1 MSLNRERN
9 DDESVRTELKILAGT
24 SNRQLAEKI
33 AKNLNVNITDAEI
46 CRFAD
51 REIYVQVNESVRGAD
66 VFVIQ
71 STSNP
76 ASENIMELL
85 IILDTLKRA
94 SAGRITAV
102 IPYYGY
108 GRQDRKAQPRTP
120 ITSKLVAN
128 LITIAGANRI
138 LMLDVHALQIQ
149 GYFDIPV
156 DHLFAT
162 PVLFDFFKNDKSNFV
177 VVSPDAGGVE
187 RARIFARLLKT
198 NMAIIDKRRS
208 EINKAILMNIIGENL
223 IKEANLIILDDMIDT
238 AGTLCAAADAL
249 AERGARDIYACA
261 THGVFSANAIDN
273 INKSALTKVIVTD
286 SIYFDVEK
294 KRESDKVEILSI
306 SGLMAEAIN
315 RIHEEKSV
323 APLFLDADTG
333 SVIELE

>member
-1 MSLNRERN
+1 M
-9 DDESVRTELKILAGT
+9 VWPELKIIAGT
-24 SNRQLAEKI
+24 SNMQLAGKI
-33 AKNLNVNITDAEI
+33 AKNLNTELTDVNI

-66 VFVIQ
+66 VFVVQ

-85 IILDTLKRA
+85 IILDTLMRA

-120 ITSKLVAN
+120 ITAKLVAN
-128 LITIAGANRI
+128 LITSAGANRI

-162 PVLFDFFKNDKSNFV
+162 PVLFDYFKNDKKDYV

-187 RARIFARLLKT
+187 RARFFARLLKT

-208 EINKAILMNIIGENL
+208 EMNKATLMNIIGENL

-238 AGTLCAAADAL
+238 AGTLCAAANAL
-249 AERGARDIYACA
+249 SDRGAKEIYACA
-261 THGVFSANAIDN
+261 THGVFSANAMNN
-273 INKSALTKVIVTD
+273 INQSALTKVIVTD
-286 SIYFDVEK
+286 SIYFDEEK
-294 KRESDKVEILSI
+294 KVNPTRLRSF
-306 SGLMAEAIN
+306 
-315 RIHEEKSV
+315 
-323 APLFLDADTG
+323 PFLD
-333 SVIELE
+333 

>member
-1 MSLNRERN
+1 MSW
-9 DDESVRTELKILAGT
+9 ELKILAGT
-24 SNRQLAEKI
+24 SNKQLAEKI
-33 AKNLNVNITDAEI
+33 AGSLGIGVTDAEI

-51 REIYVQVNESVRGAD
+51 REIYVQINESVRGSD

-76 ASENIMELL
+76 SSENLMELL

-120 ITSKLVAN
+120 ITAKLVAN
-128 LITIAGANRI
+128 LLTTAGANRI

-149 GYFDIPV
+149 GFFDIPV

-162 PVLFDFFKNDKSNFV
+162 PVLFDYFKNKNGDFV

-187 RARIFARLLKT
+187 RARFFARLLKT

-208 EINKAILMNIIGENL
+208 EKNKATLMNIIGENL
-223 IKEANLIILDDMIDT
+223 IKDANLIILDDMIDT
-238 AGTLCAAADAL
+238 AGTLCAAANAL
-249 AERGARDIYACA
+249 AERGARDIYAAA

-286 SIYFDVEK
+286 SIFVNEEK
-294 KRESDKVEILSI
+294 KRESDKIEVLSI
-306 SGLMAEAIN
+306 SGLMAETIK
-315 RIHEEKSV
+315 RIHEDESV
-323 APLFLDADTG
+323 APLFLDADSG

>member
-1 MSLNRERN
+1 M
-9 DDESVRTELKILAGT
+9 KILAGT
-24 SNRQLAEKI
+24 SNQQLAEKI
-33 AKNLNVNITDAEI
+33 AGNLGIRVTDAEI

-51 REIYVQVNESVRGAD
+51 REIYVQINESVRGSD

-71 STSNP
+71 STCNP

-128 LITIAGANRI
+128 LLTTAGANRI

-149 GYFDIPV
+149 GFFDIPV

-162 PVLFDFFKNDKSNFV
+162 PVLFDFFKNKKGDFV

-187 RARIFARLLKT
+187 RARFFARLLKT

-208 EINKAILMNIIGENL
+208 EKNKATLMNIIGENL
-223 IKEANLIILDDMIDT
+223 IKDANLIILDDMIDT
-238 AGTLCAAADAL
+238 AGTLCAAANAL
-249 AERGARDIYACA
+249 AERGARDIYAAA

-286 SIYFDVEK
+286 SILVDEEK
-294 KRESDKVEILSI
+294 KRKSDKIEVLSI
-306 SGLMAEAIN
+306 SELMAETIK
-315 RIHEEKSV
+315 RVHEDESV
-323 APLFLDADTG
+323 APLFLDADSG
-333 SVIELE
+333 SVLELE

>member
-1 MSLNRERN
+1 MSW
-9 DDESVRTELKILAGT
+9 ELKILAGT
-24 SNRQLAEKI
+24 SNKQLAEKI
-33 AKNLNVNITDAEI
+33 AGNLGIGVTNAEI

-51 REIYVQVNESVRGAD
+51 REIYVQINESVRGSD
-66 VFVIQ
+66 VFVMQ

-76 ASENIMELL
+76 SSENLMELL

-120 ITSKLVAN
+120 ITAKLVAN
-128 LITIAGANRI
+128 LLTTAGANRI

-149 GYFDIPV
+149 GFFDIPV

-162 PVLFDFFKNDKSNFV
+162 PVLFDYFKNKNGDFV

-187 RARIFARLLKT
+187 RARFFARLLKT

-208 EINKAILMNIIGENL
+208 EKNKATLMNIIGENL
-223 IKEANLIILDDMIDT
+223 IKDANLIILDDMIDT
-238 AGTLCAAADAL
+238 AGTLCAAANAL
-249 AERGARDIYACA
+249 AERGARDIYAAA

-286 SIYFDVEK
+286 SIFVNEEK
-294 KRESDKVEILSI
+294 KRESDKIEVLSI
-306 SGLMAEAIN
+306 SGLMAETIK
-315 RIHEEKSV
+315 RIHEDESV
-323 APLFLDADTG
+323 APLFLDADSG

>member
-1 MSLNRERN
+1 
-9 DDESVRTELKILAGT
+9 VRWELKILTGT
-24 SNRQLAEKI
+24 SNRHLSEKI
-33 AKNLNVNITDAEI
+33 AKILNLSVTDAEI

-51 REIYVQVNESVRGAD
+51 REIYVQINESVRGAD

-85 IILDTLKRA
+85 IILDTLMRA

-120 ITSKLVAN
+120 ITAKLVAN
-128 LITIAGANRI
+128 LITSAGANRI

-162 PVLFDFFKNDKSNFV
+162 PVLFDFFKNKKGDFI

-187 RARIFARLLKT
+187 RARFFARLLKA

-208 EINKAILMNIIGENL
+208 EMNEATIMNIIGENM
-223 IKEANLIILDDMIDT
+223 IKDANLIILDDMIDT
-238 AGTLCAAADAL
+238 AGTLCAAANAL
-249 AERGARDIYACA
+249 AERGAKEIYAAA

-286 SIYFDVEK
+286 SIYVDEEK
-294 KRESDKVEILSI
+294 KRKSEKIEVLSI
-306 SGLMAEAIN
+306 SGLMAEAIK
-315 RIHEEKSV
+315 RVHEDKSV

>member
-1 MSLNRERN
+1 VSW
-9 DDESVRTELKILAGT
+9 ELKIVAGT
-24 SNRQLAEKI
+24 SNRELAERI
-33 AKNLNVNITDAEI
+33 ASNLNLSVTDAEI

-51 REIYVQVNESVRGAD
+51 REIYVQINESVRGAD

-76 ASENIMELL
+76 SSENIMELL

-120 ITSKLVAN
+120 ITAKLIAN
-128 LITIAGANRI
+128 LVTTAGANRI

-149 GYFDIPV
+149 GFFDIPV

-162 PVLFDFFKNDKSNFV
+162 AVLFDFFKNKRGDFV

-187 RARIFARLLKT
+187 RARFFARLMKT

-208 EINKAILMNIIGENL
+208 EKNKATLMNIIGENL
-223 IKEANLIILDDMIDT
+223 IKDANLIILDDMIDT
-238 AGTLCAAADAL
+238 AGTLCAAANAL
-249 AERGARDIYACA
+249 AERGAKDIYAA
-261 THGVFSANAIDN
+261 STHGIFSANAIDN

-286 SIYFDVEK
+286 SIYVDEEK
-294 KRESDKVEILSI
+294 RRKSDKIEVLSI
-306 SGLMAEAIN
+306 SGLMAETIK
-315 RIHEEKSV
+315 RIHEDESV

>member
-1 MSLNRERN
+1 MSW
-9 DDESVRTELKILAGT
+9 ELKILAGT
-24 SNRQLAEKI
+24 SNQQLAEKI
-33 AKNLNVNITDAEI
+33 AGNLGIRVTDAEI

-51 REIYVQVNESVRGAD
+51 REIYVQINESVRGSD

-71 STSNP
+71 STCNP

-128 LITIAGANRI
+128 LLTTAGANRI

-149 GYFDIPV
+149 GFFDIPV

-162 PVLFDFFKNDKSNFV
+162 PVLFDFFKNKKGDFV

-187 RARIFARLLKT
+187 RARFFARLLKT

-208 EINKAILMNIIGENL
+208 EKNKATLMNIIGENL
-223 IKEANLIILDDMIDT
+223 IKDANLIILDDMIDT
-238 AGTLCAAADAL
+238 AGTLCAAANAL
-249 AERGARDIYACA
+249 AERGARDIYAAA

-286 SIYFDVEK
+286 SILVDEEK
-294 KRESDKVEILSI
+294 KRKSDKIEVLSI
-306 SGLMAEAIN
+306 SELMAETIK
-315 RIHEEKSV
+315 RVHEDESV
-323 APLFLDADTG
+323 APLFLDADSG
-333 SVIELE
+333 SVLELE

>member
-1 MSLNRERN
+1 VSW
-9 DDESVRTELKILAGT
+9 ELKILAGT
-24 SNRQLAEKI
+24 SNQQLAEKI
-33 AKNLNVNITDAEI
+33 AGKLDINLTDAEI

-51 REIYVQVNESVRGAD
+51 REIYVQINESVRGSD

-120 ITSKLVAN
+120 ISSKLVAN
-128 LITIAGANRI
+128 LLTTAGANRI

-149 GYFDIPV
+149 GFFDIPV

-162 PVLFDFFKNDKSNFV
+162 PVLFDYFKNNRGDFV

-187 RARIFARLLKT
+187 RARFFARLLKT

-208 EINKAILMNIIGENL
+208 EKNKATLMNIIGENL
-223 IKEANLIILDDMIDT
+223 IKDANLIILDDMIDT
-238 AGTLCAAADAL
+238 AGTLCAAANAL
-249 AERGARDIYACA
+249 AERGARDIYAAA

-286 SIYFDVEK
+286 SILIGKEK
-294 KRESDKVEILSI
+294 KRKSEKIKVLSI
-306 SGLMAEAIN
+306 SGLMAETIK
-315 RIHEEKSV
+315 RVHEDESV
-323 APLFLDADTG
+323 ATLFLDADSG